1 MSMLSTV
8 ITGKKR
14 LPMALLIYGVHG
26 IGKTTAATSFPN
38 PIFVGSEENDEI
50 EAARFPR
57 IENWKMLSDQL
68 KALKNE
74 NHEFKTVIIDSID
87 MLQQVAEGEILM
99 EAPGK
104 TMATAFGGYGKAYE
118 RMYNMFIDLRD
129 NYLKPLRSNGM
140 NVILLCHA
148 DKSKHED
155 PMTAS
160 SWDNYKPSLHKKVAP
175 IFQDWVSAILFAN
188 YKTYSTENDDGKVYA
203 EGLGERVIY
212 SEERPSHVA
221 KNRFKLPY
229 ELKLKEG
236 EFYDS
241 ISSHVKK
248 FYDSAKKSNIDAD
261 KKAYAVQLSEKVDDQ
276 IRSKVLKTIEECEND
291 LHMNQ
296 IIERIENL
304 TKD

>member
-1 MSMLSTV
+1 
-8 ITGKKR
+8 
-14 LPMALLIYGVHG
+14 MALLVYGVHG
-26 IGKTTAATSFPN
+26 IGKTSAAATFPS

-57 IENWKMLSDQL
+57 IESWNQLSEQL
-68 KALKNE
+68 KALLNE
-74 NHEFKTVIIDSID
+74 NHDFKTVIIDSID
-87 MLQQVAEGEILM
+87 MLQQVAETEILKQ
-99 EAPGK
+99 APGK

-118 RMYNMFIDLRD
+118 KMYGMFLQLRD
-129 NYLKPLRSNGM
+129 DLLKPLRAKGLNI
-140 NVILLCHA
+140 VLLCHA

-155 PMTAS
+155 PMTAT

-188 YKTYSTENDDGKVYA
+188 YKTYRTENDEGKVYA

-212 SEERPSHVA
+212 SEERPSHIA

-236 EFYDS
+236 EFYDL

-248 FYDSAKKSNIDAD
+248 FYESSKGGSVDAE
-261 KKAYAVQLSEKVDDQ
+261 KLAYAMEMAEKMEGQLKNT
-276 IRSKVLKTIEECEND
+276 VLSTIKQARDNAH
-291 LHMNQ
+291 LQQ
-296 IIERIENL
+296 IIDRIENL